1 MPGSSA
7 FRGCSEMTPATY
19 QCNRAPEREAEGLGH
34 RQCISGG
41 CCLPASGRGVVRSGT
56 ADNGDVT
63 CHLYTGLTQRIRGQG
78 FRPNQLLFIIKSI
91 EEGANG
97 AAGDWLSLGACRHD
111 AMLRQK
117 SVLSASPP

>member
-1 MPGSSA
+1 
-7 FRGCSEMTPATY
+7 MTPATY

-41 CCLPASGRGVVRSGT
+41 CCLPASGRGVVRSGI